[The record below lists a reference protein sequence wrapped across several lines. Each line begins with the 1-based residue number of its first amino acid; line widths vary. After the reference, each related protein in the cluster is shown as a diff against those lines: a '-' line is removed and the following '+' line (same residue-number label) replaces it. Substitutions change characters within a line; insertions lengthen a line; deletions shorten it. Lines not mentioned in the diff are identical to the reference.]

1 VVAIGEEIL
10 PVLVNDVADMDRP
23 LLIVLDDFHVIGDR
37 EIHEQLDY
45 LIERL
50 PHNTHIVVAGHTEPP
65 LRLGRLRAIGDLAEV
80 RFADL
85 RFSDEEASE
94 LFRVVHGL
102 ELAPKQVTALQ
113 RRVEG
118 WVAGLNLAAL
128 SLKQGID
135 SDTVIGGLHR
145 DDRFLVDCLWNEV
158 VLAQPPAVRQFLL
171 RTAILERLTGPLC
184 EAVAERPDAGEL
196 LRELERANLFVIPL
210 DSDFIWFRYHHLFQN
225 VLLGQLERL
234 GRELISDLHRRAST
248 WFADHELMFEA
259 IDHAIAAGDFIMR
272 LTRSNNGGASSIRR
286 VTPSRSWGGSIVYR
300 PTRLR
305 CIRRWL

>member
-1 VVAIGEEIL
+1 VAIDEEIL
-10 PVLVNDVADMDRP
+10 PVLVNDVADVDRP
-23 LLIVLDDFHVIGDR
+23 LVIVLDDFHVIGDP

-50 PHNTHIVVAGHTEPP
+50 PHNAHIVVAGHEPP
-65 LRLGRLRAIGDLAEV
+65 LRLGGLRGMRDLAEV

-85 RFSDEEASE
+85 RFSDEEAGE
-94 LFRVVHGL
+94 LLNVVHGL
-102 ELAPKQVTALQ
+102 ELTPGEVTALQ

-135 SDTVIGGLHR
+135 GDTVIGGLRR
-145 DDRFLVDCLWNEV
+145 DDRFLVDYLWNEV
-158 VLAQPPAVRQFLL
+158 VLAQPPAVRQFLM

-196 LRELERANLFVIPL
+196 LRELERANLFVVPL
-210 DSDFIWFRYHHLFQN
+210 DSDFVWFRYHHLFQN

-234 GRELISDLHRRAST
+234 GRGLISDLHRRAST
-248 WFADHELMFEA
+248 WFADQ
-259 IDHAIAAGDFIMR
+259 G
-272 LTRSNNGGASSIRR
+272 
-286 VTPSRSWGGSIVYR
+286 
-300 PTRLR
+300 
-305 CIRRWL
+305 